1 MRILTRL
8 IIAIGFA
15 TLALL
20 MAVPAIAQI
29 EDQLSAYT
37 GANAEGYLQPL
48 SDAFG
53 ANLNSGWYHSAYI
66 PVDGF
71 HWSFELR
78 VMGAI
83 FSDDAAT
90 FSATT
95 EGGFSP
101 EQTVDAP
108 TVVGSGDAVT
118 VDGDSGTE
126 FTFPGGFDLNSFA
139 MAVPQIKLGSY
150 KGTEAVIRYFA
161 IDVGD
166 VEIGNVSLLGLGARH
181 SISQYLDPEFPVD
194 LAGGFMWQK
203 FTLGD
208 DFIEANAFTIGVQA
222 SRNYG
227 WIEPYAG
234 LSYDMFS
241 MSVAYESDES
251 GEAEEINL
259 DAASSVHL
267 CLGCAIGIAPVIA
280 NVEYNIAAQSSFAF
294 GLAVG
299 F

>member
-1 MRILTRL
+1 MRVPTRL
-8 IIAIGFA
+8 ITAIGF
-15 TLALL
+15 TMLALL
-20 MAVPAIAQI
+20 MTAPAIAQI

-53 ANLNSGWYHSAYI
+53 ADLNSGWYHSAYI
-66 PVDGF
+66 PEDGF
-71 HWSFELR
+71 HWSIEFR
-78 VMGAI
+78 VMGTI

-95 EGGFSP
+95 QSGFSP

-118 VDGDSGTE
+118 VGGDGGTE
-126 FTFPGGFDLNSFA
+126 FSFPGGFDLNSFA
-139 MAVPQIKLGSY
+139 MAVPQLKLGSF

-161 IDVGD
+161 LDVGD
-166 VEIGNVSLLGLGARH
+166 VEIGNVKLLGFGARH

-194 LAGGFMWQK
+194 LAGGFMWQR

-222 SRNYG
+222 SRSFG

-234 LSYDMFS
+234 LSYDTFS
-241 MSVAYESDES
+241 MSVSYDADES
-251 GEAEEINL
+251 GETEEIDL
-259 DAASSVHL
+259 DAESSVCL
-267 CLGCAIGIAPVIA
+267 CLGCAVGIAPVMVNA
-280 NVEYNIAAQSSFAF
+280 EYSIAAQNSFVF
-294 GLAVG
+294 GLAIG

>member
-1 MRILTRL
+1 MIVSTRL
-8 IIAIGFA
+8 ITAIALA

-20 MAVPAIAQI
+20 MATPAVAQI

-53 ANLNSGWYHSAYI
+53 ADLNSAWYHSGYV
-66 PVDGF
+66 PEDGF

-78 VMGAI
+78 VMGVI

-95 EGGFSP
+95 ESGFTP

-108 TVVGSGDAVT
+108 TVVGSGNAVT

-126 FTFPGGFDLNSFA
+126 FSFPGGFDLNSFA
-139 MAVPQIKLGSY
+139 MAVPQLKLGSY

-166 VEIGNVSLLGLGARH
+166 IEIGNVSLLGLGARH

-208 DFIEANAFTIGVQA
+208 DFIDASAFTVGIQA

-241 MSVAYESDES
+241 MSVSYVGDES
-251 GEAEEINL
+251 GETEEISL

-267 CLGCAIGIAPVIA
+267 CLGCAIGIAPVMA